1 MKTETQK
8 IRDSITLTD
17 REIIRQAH
25 KLDLPY
31 TVDCAGAPVMG
42 YESWVLLATS
52 VAADSK
58 IRKI

>member
-8 IRDSITLTD
+8 IRDSILLTD

-42 YESWVLLATS
+42 YETWVILAAYLTS
-52 VAADSK
+52 QKPRV
-58 IRKI
+58 

>member
-1 MKTETQK
+1 MEVRTETQK

-31 TVDCAGAPVMG
+31 TVDCAEAPVMG
-42 YESWVLLATS
+42 YETWIILAAYLTS
-52 VAADSK
+52 QNPRV
-58 IRKI
+58 